1 MRHMTAT
8 NDGSLKCDN
17 AYLPNSPR
25 LPFRHMIDY
34 NKGSVD
40 IEDCHV
46 RWLKKMHAV
55 RLMVLW
61 GTAIVM
67 AEILIYALHV
77 LRIIWPLKVKRHF
90 CFNQTQ
96 KSIWRRW
103 VFECRVLVGWFSV
116 LCQRWKKWFPILK
129 MSGKGIFLES
139 IWWTNFGWIRERV
152 SPLQI
157 SIWNSWKL
165 IFKKWDQTW

>member
-1 MRHMTAT
+1 MGEEKGFRIKHLVEHERKSWTFSITKFIKMRHMTAT

-55 RLMVLW
+55 RLMVL
-61 GTAIVM
+61 
-67 AEILIYALHV
+67 
-77 LRIIWPLKVKRHF
+77 
-90 CFNQTQ
+90 
-96 KSIWRRW
+96 
-103 VFECRVLVGWFSV
+103 
-116 LCQRWKKWFPILK
+116 
-129 MSGKGIFLES
+129 
-139 IWWTNFGWIRERV
+139 
-152 SPLQI
+152 
-157 SIWNSWKL
+157 
-165 IFKKWDQTW
+165 